1 MLRSQQL
8 YEQSQQQALV
18 TVSEISIHAGRSLG
32 KLLRKLDRIHR
43 FNAVTWFDIFYLV
56 PAALALVLDL
66 RVNDYSHN
74 PKSESRAL
82 LRDLAS
88 LAARHMEN
96 PRMPGSMQALAQIVV
111 DVNRTAEQSSS
122 VSEKEQQA
130 DGAESLTDTFN
141 GRAAGMPV
149 SGVSYSPNDPLL
161 SPMEMQ
167 LQSHGLEEELL
178 RGHEP
183 DGQLWAQLSFL
194 DDSEGVGQGWNLKQ
208 YWSPQ
213 QDQLKL

>member
-1 MLRSQQL
+1 MLRSRRL

-66 RVNDYSHN
+66 RVNDHSHN
-74 PKSESRAL
+74 RKTESRAL
-82 LRDLAS
+82 FQDLAS
-88 LAARHMEN
+88 LAARHMGN
-96 PRMPGSMQALAQIVV
+96 PRMPSSMQALAQIVV
-111 DVNRTAEQSSS
+111 DVNQTAEQPSFIPD
-122 VSEKEQQA
+122 KEQQV
-130 DGAESLTDTFN
+130 DGAKSRTDTSN
-141 GRAAGMPV
+141 VAASEMSAISMP
-149 SGVSYSPNDPLL
+149 YSPHDPLL
-161 SPMEMQ
+161 SPMDMQ
-167 LQSHGLEEELL
+167 LQSHGLEEEQL

-183 DGQLWAQLSFL
+183 DTQFWAQLSFL
-194 DDSEGVGQGWNLKQ
+194 DESEGVGQSWNLKQ

-213 QDQLKL
+213 QNQIKL